1 MSLDWWLMINMAK
14 KKAADL
20 EWYVYR
26 YNMNSKKIEEFNI
39 FRHIKLCEYLE
50 KARKKYKTCEEF
62 VEQMRKEFKFYFWSK
77 SEYELIIEMAED
89 GFVYLY
95 PWGGCKDPEECKLNV
110 SESDDWYDF
119 GDYHVSRQRYGH
131 EAKIDIYDQVMW
143 KWTEFYEYVCR
154 ELGIE

>member
-1 MSLDWWLMINMAK
+1 MPK

-20 EWYVYR
+20 EWNVYR
-26 YNMNSKKIEEFNI
+26 YNMNSKKIEKYNI
-39 FRHIKLCEYLE
+39 FKHIKLCEYLE
-50 KARKKYKTCEEF
+50 KARKKCKTREEF
-62 VEQMRKEFKFYFWSK
+62 IEDMRKELMYYFWSK

-95 PWGGCKDPEECKLNV
+95 PWCSCKDPEECKLDV

-119 GDYHVSRQRYGH
+119 GDYHVSRQRYGC

-143 KWTEFYEYVCR
+143 QWEKFCNYVCG
-154 ELGIE
+154 ELGVRL